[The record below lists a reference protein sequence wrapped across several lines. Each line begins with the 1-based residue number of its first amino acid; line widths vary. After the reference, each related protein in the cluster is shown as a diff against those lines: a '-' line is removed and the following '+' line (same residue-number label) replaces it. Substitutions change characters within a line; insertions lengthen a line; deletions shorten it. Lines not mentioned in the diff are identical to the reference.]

1 MSLIQFDTE
10 LFQWINR
17 HHCTF
22 TDWILWVA
30 SQSWSWAVVLI
41 ITMIFTTFR
50 HEPRR
55 WWVVLIGIAL
65 CFLIA
70 DRTSVFIKYLVCR
83 PRPCYALEG
92 VRMFRT
98 SCGGEYGFVSSHA
111 ANVFSLATFL
121 VLRYRKSLIY
131 TPRPQ
136 PHHRSLFPIFIFL
149 WAVIVCYSRPYLG
162 KHYPGDVVCGG
173 LLGLAIGVCVFF
185 ITQLIDYISHY
196 GRKEKKVA

>member
-1 MSLIQFDTE
+1 MSLIQTDAD
-10 LFQWINR
+10 LFLWINQ

-22 TDWILWVA
+22 ADWTLWGA
-30 SQSWSWAVVLI
+30 SQSWTWAVVLI
-41 ITMIFTTFR
+41 IAMLFTTFR

-121 VLRYRKSLIY
+121 VLRYRKSLIL
-131 TPRPQ
+131 TTRPQ
-136 PHHRSLFPIFIFL
+136 PRHRSLFPILIFF
-149 WAVIVCYSRPYLG
+149 WAVVVCYSRPYLG

-173 LLGLAIGVCVFF
+173 LLGLAIGICVFF
-185 ITQLIDYISHY
+185 IVQLIDYISHS
-196 GRKEKKVA
+196 GEKAKKVA